1 MKDRTKRENLIWLLA
16 VLTLLGLSAVAVV
29 RSLII
34 GLDIDEQYAVTL
46 AYRIARGDILV
57 KEVWEPHQTSALLP
71 ALLTKLFL
79 LCKGNSEYLVLYLR
93 GVGVLCQ
100 LAVSVSWFFVIRK
113 IYGDKVGF
121 LSALIVFHTLPKGI
135 VTPEFANQQIWLL
148 LMVFLCVLQYSRTL
162 KKRYC
167 AAAGLFMVLEV
178 LAYPSCVLLF
188 PVYVVVL
195 WKLEN
200 KNPEKKKHAGT
211 VFFAGECVLAA
222 VFFMAYLLF
231 HMPVSELIACVGY
244 ILADGEHSAG
254 MGEKLAAYMGELPEI
269 AGYLVR
275 YALAGGAATGIII
288 LLRRMRKEKT
298 EAGTVF
304 AWLFL
309 FAALADQ
316 IRLWLQGKVANVHP
330 QIHYLILFAMGG
342 VLYFRYTKRDDEDET
357 GKVLLQ
363 AGWIPAL
370 TALVS
375 VLLLTNLDVKAS
387 LVHLLP
393 GMLCAFLWWV
403 RKTHGSKRV
412 TVMLLLWCL
421 TLIGARTY
429 LVRDGG
435 FNRENVFVVKQ
446 KVLDG
451 AAKYIYAPYS
461 TGYGLN
467 AEYDFL
473 TENLPQDSKI
483 WYIGYHTLIYLMGEQ
498 QVCSA
503 STISTPVYDQRY
515 LAYFDIN
522 TDKMPEFVVA
532 DREMWEGNAA
542 EIQPEVRQWIQ
553 ENYEQT
559 GTAENPYCLLMRR
572 KQ

>member
-1 MKDRTKRENLIWLLA
+1 MKDRTKREKLIWLHAALI
-16 VLTLLGLSAVAVV
+16 LLGLSAIAVV

-46 AYRIARGDILV
+46 AYRIARGDIPV
-57 KEVWEPHQTSALLP
+57 KEVWEPHQLSALVP

-79 LCKGNSEYLVLYLR
+79 MCKGNSEYLVLYLR
-93 GVGVLCQ
+93 GMGVLYQ
-100 LAVSVSWFFVIRK
+100 LGVSVCWFGVIRK
-113 IYGDKVGF
+113 LYGDKTGF

-148 LMVFLCVLQYSRTL
+148 LMVLLCVLQYSRTL
-162 KKRYC
+162 KIRYC
-167 AAAGLFMVLEV
+167 AVAGLFMVFEV

-188 PVYVVVL
+188 PVYVVAF

-200 KNPEKKKHAGT
+200 NKPQKRGHIGT
-211 VFFAGECVLAA
+211 AVFAGECVLAA
-222 VFFMAYLLF
+222 VVFMTYLHF
-231 HMPVSELIACVGY
+231 HMPVSELLACVGY

-254 MGEKLAAYMGELPEI
+254 MGEKLTAYAGELPEI
-269 AGYLVR
+269 AGYLAR
-275 YALAGGAATGIII
+275 YALAGGAATGLVA
-288 LLRRMRKEKT
+288 LLRRMRKKKT
-298 EAGTVF
+298 DAGAVF
-304 AWLFL
+304 VWSLL

-316 IRLWLQGKVANVHP
+316 IRLWMQGKVANVHP
-330 QIHYLILFAMGG
+330 QIHCLILFALGG
-342 VLYFRYTKRDDEDET
+342 ALYFRYTKEDDEDGT
-357 GKVLLQ
+357 GRILFR

-370 TALVS
+370 AALAS

-393 GMLCAFLWWV
+393 GMLCTFLWWMK
-403 RKTHGSKRV
+403 KTHGSKRV
-412 TVMLLLWCL
+412 TAMLLLWCV
-421 TLIGARTY
+421 TLIGARTC

-435 FNRENVFVVKQ
+435 FNRETVFVVKQ
-446 KVLDG
+446 KVLDS
-451 AAKYIYAPYS
+451 AAKNIYAPYS

-473 TENLPQDSKI
+473 TENLPPDSKI
-483 WYIGYHTLIYLMGEQ
+483 WYIGYHTLVYLMGEQ

-522 TDKMPEFVVA
+522 PDKLPEYVVA
-532 DREMWEGNAA
+532 DRSMWEADAA
-542 EIQPEVRQWIQ
+542 EIQPEVRQWIE

-559 GTAENPYCLLMRR
+559 GTAENPYCLIMRR